1 MENGGNN
8 NSKNNEHKKD
18 NKHNNNGNNNNNN
31 NDNDKINKNNKNTN
45 NDNKNKNNN
54 NDKDSDND
62 NNNHNNNN
70 NTNNTNNT
78 NNNNNN
84 NNNNINKSWL
94 KLPSNLMK
102 TIYILIWNS
111 QLTGQV
117 PAKKQV
123 QTAVWIARETTIT
136 SKVAWVTNGLVFG
149 LHWSQIMRENA
160 NNKEPRIFDGNPRS
174 NLFYYASINSTID
187 NISLQQIC
195 ANHLVSLSPLQKTS
209 VFFCCI

>member
-8 NSKNNEHKKD
+8 NSNNNEHKKD
-18 NKHNNNGNNNNNN
+18 NKHNNNGNNNNN
-31 NDNDKINKNNKNTN
+31 KHNKNNKNTN
-45 NDNKNKNNN
+45 NENKNKNNN

-70 NTNNTNNT
+70 N
-78 NNNNNN
+78 
-84 NNNNINKSWL
+84 NNINKSWL

-102 TIYILIWNS
+102 TLYILIWNS

-174 NLFYYASINSTID
+174 NLFYYSSINSTID

-195 ANHLVSLSPLQKTS
+195 VNHLVSLSPLQKTS
-209 VFFCCI
+209 VIFWCI